1 MELGKIHYF
10 EKVEKTQHREF
21 IQAHNHC
28 ILCASV
34 LELRHVRSEGEPEI
48 KEEAYCAQ
56 CDLRTRAKTY
66 SVQ

>member
-10 EKVEKTQHREF
+10 ENVECHQHREF

-28 ILCASV
+28 ILCSSV
-34 LELRHVRSEGEPEI
+34 LELRHVRGELESEI
-48 KEEAYCAQ
+48 KEEAYCPQ
-56 CDLRTRAKTY
+56 CDLRTRAKVH

>member
-10 EKVEKTQHREF
+10 ENIENHSHREF

-28 ILCASV
+28 ILCRSV
-34 LELRHVRSEGEPEI
+34 LELRHIRVVETSEI
-48 KEEAYCAQ
+48 KEEAYCGQ
-56 CDLRTRAKTY
+56 CDVRARARIH

>member
-10 EKVEKTQHREF
+10 ERVEKTHHREF

-34 LELRHVRSEGEPEI
+34 LELRHVRGDDKVEI
-48 KEEAYCAQ
+48 REEAHCPQ
-56 CDLRTRAKTY
+56 CDLRTRAKVYTL
-66 SVQ
+66 Q